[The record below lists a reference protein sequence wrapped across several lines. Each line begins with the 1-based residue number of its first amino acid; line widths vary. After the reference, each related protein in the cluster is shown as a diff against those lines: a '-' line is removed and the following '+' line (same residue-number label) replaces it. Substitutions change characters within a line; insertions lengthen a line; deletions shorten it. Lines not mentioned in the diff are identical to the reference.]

1 VGAADGRAPG
11 QWTTGKP
18 TVPDRRR
25 FILGGAGLLLATMRP
40 RPLWPLQADSAV
52 ALSEPAGPDW
62 LPDGHVLDS
71 LPRLLEL
78 AEVPGLALG
87 GVHEGKVW
95 SRGFGRASLAPPT
108 RVSSDTVFE
117 AVSLGKPLAAYAAL
131 QLVDAGL
138 LELDRPVYEYVPSP
152 EADNRL
158 MRRVTTRHILSHT
171 TGLPNW
177 REQPGALLPAS
188 EPGSRFTYSGEG
200 YFYLQRVMERVT
212 GTPFA
217 RLMRD
222 RVLEPLGMRNSSYVW
237 LPRFEGRK
245 AAGRDAEGHEVDV
258 YGALG
263 RQAYE
268 VGQRWGKPVEQWRY
282 DDEARAVPLINPEWP
297 VLPLYM
303 IPSAAG
309 SLLTTVEDYV
319 RFLVRLVAQPPAP
332 GLALSPELL
341 RQIAK
346 PLVSL
351 NRVLGWGLGW
361 GVQRDEHGELLWH
374 WGANNSFRNFVLAD
388 RNRGRA
394 LVAFTNGESGPKVY
408 ERVIAA
414 LTGYDQAAFLWL

>member
-1 VGAADGRAPG
+1 VL
-11 QWTTGKP
+11 
-18 TVPDRRR
+18 DRRR
-25 FILGGAGLLLATMRP
+25 FIVGGAGLLLATARP
-40 RPLWPLQADSAV
+40 RRIWPLQADSGLTRPSRV
-52 ALSEPAGPDW
+52 GPDW
-62 LPDGHVLDS
+62 FPDARILEW

-87 GVHEGKVW
+87 GVHDGKVW
-95 SRGFGRASLAPPT
+95 TRGFGRASLAPLT
-108 RVSSDTVFE
+108 EVSAETVFE
-117 AVSLGKPLAAYAAL
+117 AVSLGKPLCAYAAL

-138 LELDRPVYEYVPSP
+138 LDLDRPVYEYVPSP

-158 MRRVTTRHILSHT
+158 MRRVTSRHILSHT
-171 TGLPNW
+171 TGLINW
-177 REQPGALLPAS
+177 REQPGPLLPQS

-200 YFYLQRVMERVT
+200 YFYLQRVMEQIT

-217 RLMRD
+217 RFMRD
-222 RVLEPLGMRNSSYVW
+222 RVLEPLEMRTSSYVW

-245 AAGRDAEGHEVDV
+245 AAGRDADGHEVDV

-268 VGQRWGKPVEQWRY
+268 VAQRWGKPVVEWRY
-282 DDEARAVPLINPEWP
+282 EDAARAVPLINPQWP

-319 RFLVRLVAQPPAP
+319 RFLVRVVAHPPAP

-341 RQIAK
+341 REIAR
-346 PLVSL
+346 PAVSL
-351 NRVLGWGLGW
+351 NRVLAWGLGW
-361 GVQRDEHGELLWH
+361 GIQQDEHGEVLWH

-388 RNRGRA
+388 RMRGRA
-394 LVAFTNGESGPKVY
+394 IVAFTNGESGPKVY
-408 ERVIAA
+408 ERVIVA